1 MHCLQVENLS
11 YSYFQGS
18 KKDLEGITFK
28 VDHGEAL
35 GIIGL
40 NGSGKTTLCYC
51 LCGIIP
57 HYLNGNMEGRVL
69 INGKDTREL
78 PLRDIAREVGIVLQ
92 DPNTQILMPTVED
105 ELAFGLENYGVPREK
120 IRERIYEMMDLTG
133 IRELKDETPN
143 CLSGGQK
150 QLVALAAVLS
160 LDPPIII
167 FDEALSMLDE
177 AATERILA
185 VMERL
190 RRMGK
195 TLIVVDHTLKGLRAV
210 DKIFV
215 LEAGRIIK
223 RGSKNAILG
232 ERDFLAQ
239 HQIYL

>member
-1 MHCLQVENLS
+1 MHCIQVENLS
-11 YSYFQGS
+11 YSYFQGG
-18 KKDLEGITFK
+18 KKDLADITFK
-28 VDHGEAL
+28 VDRGEAL

-57 HYLNGNMEGRVL
+57 HYLQGKMEGKVL

-78 PLRDIAREVGIVLQ
+78 PLRDIAQEVGIVLQ
-92 DPNTQILMPTVED
+92 DPNTQLLMPTVED
-105 ELAFGLENYGVPREK
+105 ELAFGLENYGWPRKK
-120 IRERIYEMMDLTG
+120 IRERIYAVMDLIG
-133 IRELKDETPN
+133 IRELKDEAPH

-150 QLVALAAVLS
+150 QLVALAAVLA
-160 LDPPIII
+160 LDPMIIVL
-167 FDEALSMLDE
+167 DEALSMLDE
-177 AATERILA
+177 AAVERILR

-190 RRMGK
+190 QDAEK
-195 TLIVVDHTLKGLRAV
+195 TLIVVDHTLRGLRAV

-223 RGSKNAILG
+223 RGPKDAILR